1 MPWYKLVNCGVIV
14 VVCGGCQEVVDMYF
28 HTQLGARRE
37 PPADTNAS
45 CQALLSAGLDF
56 QKIIICVI
64 KIIINNIFVINMIII
79 FSSKASTEQALFK
92 LKSVEFWKKSI
103 FITTAF
109 LLFII
114 FCFDLNFGPMVVGDK
129 LQA

>member
-92 LKSVEFWKKSI
+92 LKSVEFWKKNI

>member
-1 MPWYKLVNCGVIV
+1 MPWHKLVNCGVIV

-28 HTQLGARRE
+28 HTQLGAPRE

-92 LKSVEFWKKSI
+92 LKSVEFWKKNI

-114 FCFDLNFGPMVVGDK
+114 FCFDLNFGTMAVGDK

>member
-1 MPWYKLVNCGVIV
+1 MNILAQKLQKDAMIQAGEMWFVIV

-92 LKSVEFWKKSI
+92 LKSVEF
-103 FITTAF
+103 
-109 LLFII
+109 
-114 FCFDLNFGPMVVGDK
+114 
-129 LQA
+129 

>member
-45 CQALLSAGLDF
+45 CQALLWAGLDF
-56 QKIIICVI
+56 PKIIICVI
-64 KIIINNIFVINMIII
+64 KIIINNIFVINIIII

-92 LKSVEFWKKSI
+92 LKSVEFWKKNI

>member
-1 MPWYKLVNCGVIV
+1 MFFANGNMNILAQKLQKDAMIQAGEMWFVIV

-92 LKSVEFWKKSI
+92 LKSVEF
-103 FITTAF
+103 
-109 LLFII
+109 
-114 FCFDLNFGPMVVGDK
+114 
-129 LQA
+129 

>member
-64 KIIINNIFVINMIII
+64 KIIIDNIFVIDMIII

-92 LKSVEFWKKSI
+92 LKSVEFWKKNI